1 MRNKIFAFLTRLI
14 VVTLILAP
22 ALPAFAVPDY
32 VASIPCTG
40 AATLTPNESIVRV
53 KGVANT
59 LEFELKPQVDVNLSI
74 SNWKINNELIF
85 DNNGPT
91 QAGANWGTF
100 TRENGMKTLKWT
112 LGGNK
117 DGAFRITAVLKRG
130 CGGGGGGGGGPGGAG
145 DQLDEDLDL
154 WSGAVIKIEIKRDIA
169 GGAEQYDPITDANR
183 NVLPGQKMILKAE
196 VTGLPEGVTPS
207 YVWETLPGT
216 VFEDWTADQ
225 DRATLTEI
233 YPDDLDQQNIN
244 FYWADTGV
252 GRKVQVSVTVNAKT
266 TDAEATF
273 NIELPTST
281 LRVTQL
287 GASRLNT
294 AGDTLGLYGV
304 PTINPDG
311 VPNPGIAWLGAVS
324 TPTGFTGGKFNF
336 VQLAKSN
343 YRKVGTDGE
352 VHHGYLD
359 GILRLDTT
367 YPYEP
372 PPYTSHPGT
381 AGSYLANGGGHS
393 ESDSPSMALEADEQ
407 TYNVRLDLKTYLM
420 FLPPGE
426 DSRYVP
432 LRMFTW
438 AYGAIVN
445 KGAAGWVRQEGSA
458 IQESNPPKEALAP
471 RESKHPTWFVRSN
484 PDIFTWNKGTV
495 AVNIIATTV
504 NEGAGI
510 VSGQAN
516 VTVLENVAAPLV
528 VNLSAADVTAAIVP
542 FGGEKIVVPATV
554 TIPANSKSVQFSFTV
569 TNNDTKDPTQIM
581 RITASAT
588 GYTPTEDTVAVLD
601 ND

>member
-14 VVTLILAP
+14 VVALIFAP

-32 VASIPCTG
+32 VASIPCPG
-40 AATLTPNESIVRV
+40 PKPKSNPTLTPNESIVRV

-59 LEFELKPQVDVNLSI
+59 LEFELQPQADVNLSI

-91 QAGANWGTF
+91 QAGANWGVF
-100 TRENGMKTLKWT
+100 TRENGMKTIRWT
-112 LGGNK
+112 LGGTK
-117 DGAFRITAVLKRG
+117 EGEFKLTAVLKRS
-130 CGGGGGGGGGPGGAG
+130 CGGGLGGAG
-145 DQLDEDLDL
+145 DQPDEDLDL
-154 WSGAVIKIEIKRDIA
+154 WSGSVIKIEIKRDIA
-169 GGAEQYDPITDANR
+169 GGTEQFDPITDANR
-183 NVLPGQKMILKAE
+183 NVLPGQKMILRAD
-196 VTGLPEGVTPS
+196 VQGLPEGATPS
-207 YVWETLPGT
+207 YVWKTLPGK

-233 YPDDLDQQNIN
+233 YSDDLDQQNIN
-244 FYWADTGV
+244 FYWADTGD

-266 TDAEATF
+266 ADAEATF
-273 NIELPTST
+273 NTNLPTSI

-287 GASRLNT
+287 GASRINT

-304 PTINPDG
+304 PAINPDG
-311 VPNPGIAWLGAVS
+311 DPNPGIEWVGAVS
-324 TPTGFTGGKFNF
+324 TPTDFTGGRFNF

-372 PPYTSHPGT
+372 RPYTSHPGT
-381 AGSYLANGGGHS
+381 AGSYLASGVGHS
-393 ESDSPSMALEADEQ
+393 ESDSPSMPLGADEQ
-407 TYNVRLDLKTYLM
+407 TYNVRLDFKTYLM

-471 RESKHPTWFVRSN
+471 SESKHPTWFVRSN

-495 AVNIIATTV
+495 AVNIIPTTV

-542 FGGEKIVVPATV
+542 FEGEKIVVPATV

-581 RITASAT
+581 RVTASAT